1 MILKVPLKKGGYRGM
16 FTRLWQMG
24 MDTPL
29 AEGIPLGK
37 SPLDRGDF

>member
-16 FTRLWQMG
+16 F
-24 MDTPL
+24 TPL